1 MARRKGEFVVPGQPR
16 LEKGL
21 DGRWRLILKKD
32 EASLVQLETRNGF
45 YLGEQIMF
53 GYLGGSM
60 RSGLSDWKNFRS
72 ENNSGP
78 NNGGVNA
85 YQKRRE
91 FIFSPEVGET
101 IDGPQA
107 RYGVTPGEVDRV
119 EAFGR
124 GAVKITHLKLSPPR
138 WNEKAR
144 ILAMEFRCKFVWRQ
158 KPLEE
163 ITTDTMHSP

>member
-1 MARRKGEFVVPGQPR
+1 MVPGQPR

-144 ILAMEFRCKFVWRQ
+144 ILAMEFRCKIVWRQ

-163 ITTDTMHSP
+163 ITTDTAITP